1 MLKTVLIVALC
12 LIGIFI
18 HPFDPGVIDFI
29 YRFIVFVAIVYL
41 VYDAFRRSEEDR
53 DLSPTLP
60 NVSVRPLVNDPV
72 KISDHWQLA
81 SFVDND
87 ERTLH
92 YLVDQF
98 DILASLLF
106 PDNGWI
112 CYRDGSELSVLHYR
126 FFSDHVVGEVAHKY
140 PISGLIQILDEKD
153 TVVLENNLD
162 KSESLI
168 PFYRGGEYHAAS
180 FIGLPVKLHDKDKLF
195 FIFDSAK
202 SEQFNKE
209 DIVLFS
215 KLLDGIS
222 NWISNRTKA
231 VSLYSELNRANKFLN
246 FATHL
251 NSSKSIGTAID
262 RLCELLS
269 KEFEASRLTVSLRK
283 RNEEKA
289 IIKKVIGQKDEFDE
303 SFEFNFDEGL
313 TGWVISK
320 NKPYLIEDMEKGEY
334 FIPRYTKTEKTNFG
348 LRSFLGVPLASGDY
362 TFGALTLEHRMA
374 NKYTDSDK
382 QKIRAIMDIFSST
395 FLRTSTAPP
404 TS

>member
-18 HPFDPGVIDFI
+18 HPFDPGVLDFI
-29 YRFIVFVAIVYL
+29 YRFIVFGAIVYL
-41 VYDAFRRSEEDR
+41 VYDVYRRSEEGVNPSS
-53 DLSPTLP
+53 SPSIAP
-60 NVSVRPLVNDPV
+60 SRPPVEDPIE
-72 KISDHWQLA
+72 ISDHWHLA

-92 YLVDQF
+92 YLIDQF

-112 CYRDGSELSVLHYR
+112 CYKNGAELSVLHYR
-126 FFSDHVVGEVAHKY
+126 FFSDQVVGEVEYKY
-140 PISGLIQILDEKD
+140 PLSGLIQILDEKD
-153 TVVLENNLD
+153 GIVLENNLD

-168 PFYRGGEYHAAS
+168 PFYRGTEYHAVS
-180 FIGLPVKLHDKDKLF
+180 FIGLPVKLHEKDKLF
-195 FIFDSAK
+195 FIFDSAN
-202 SEQFNKE
+202 SAQFNKD
-209 DIVLFS
+209 DITLLA
-215 KLLDGIS
+215 KLLEGIS
-222 NWISNRTKA
+222 NWLSNRTKA
-231 VSLYSELNRANKFLN
+231 VSLYSELNTANKFLS

-251 NSSKSIGTAID
+251 NSSKSIATAID
-262 RLCELLS
+262 RLCELIS
-269 KEFEASRLTVSLRK
+269 KEFEASRLTVSLRR

-289 IIKKVIGQKDEFDE
+289 VIKKVIGQKDEFDE

-348 LRSFLGVPLASGDY
+348 LRSFLGVPLAGDDY

-382 QKIRAIMDIFSST
+382 QKIRRIVEIFSST

-404 TS
+404 AS